1 MIQRPQPYIRQIHVC
16 INNRNGE
23 SPSCGY
29 SGSEEVV
36 EELRKVTKERNLK
49 GKIRVVRSGCLDVC
63 AFGPNMMIW
72 PEGLWYMKVT
82 KEDVPQI
89 VDQYH
94 EARSRGSGQRSR
106 YRCKIDRTSHR
117 SSSPAICLGLI
128 RFLHAFEVEEPRL
141 CVGLLRR
148 G

>member
-1 MIQRPQPYIRQIHVC
+1 MARLGRVQSIFFSAIKISVANHSKGGPMIERPQPYIRQLHVC

-23 SPSCGY
+23 SKSCAFD
-29 SGSEEVV
+29 GSEEIV

-49 GKIRVVRSGCLDVC
+49 GKVRVVRSGCLDVC

-89 VDQYH
+89 IEKYLTLEAADQ
-94 EARSRGSGQRSR
+94 A
-106 YRCKIDRTSHR
+106 K
-117 SSSPAICLGLI
+117 
-128 RFLHAFEVEEPRL
+128 
-141 CVGLLRR
+141 
-148 G
+148 

>member
-29 SGSEEVV
+29 SGSEEIV

-89 VDQYH
+89 VEQYMKLEAADQTK
-94 EARSRGSGQRSR
+94 EAGAAPSQ
-106 YRCKIDRTSHR
+106 
-117 SSSPAICLGLI
+117 
-128 RFLHAFEVEEPRL
+128 
-141 CVGLLRR
+141 
-148 G
+148 

>member
-1 MIQRPQPYIRQIHVC
+1 MIQRPQPYIRQIHIC

-36 EELRKVTKERNLK
+36 EELRKVCKERNLK

-82 KEDVPQI
+82 KNDVPQI
-89 VDQYH
+89 VDTYLKLE
-94 EARSRGSGQRSR
+94 EADQAKENATGNAAA
-106 YRCKIDRTSHR
+106 T
-117 SSSPAICLGLI
+117 
-128 RFLHAFEVEEPRL
+128 
-141 CVGLLRR
+141 
-148 G
+148 